1 MIELKDLNKY
11 YKSGQGTYHALRDI
25 NLKLPDKG
33 LVFIVG
39 KSGSGKSTLLN
50 IIGGIDSYDSGELS
64 IDDVNT
70 KNFTSKDYNTYRNT
84 YIGFIFQEFNVIK
97 SLSVY
102 DNVAL
107 SLELHHKSPKE
118 HNDEILGIIEKVGL
132 KNKENRA
139 MNEISGG
146 ERQRVAIARALVKNP
161 KVIIADEPTGN
172 LDTKNRDVV
181 MDILKE
187 LSKDRLVLIVTHD
200 KEIAT
205 KYGDRAITIKD
216 GEVTKDEVY
225 NEQNIVYSEK
235 IYKTEPVSPNLMTSF
250 KLGLKGFLQ
259 HKLRFILIILLFS
272 FSLIFAGSTVNLSL
286 TDSSSEYAKYQKDYN
301 NNILNIG
308 NEYTNYG
315 YVFNSGF
322 YNHEVDAMLEKYST
336 EFNETGLEFYKSMLI
351 EIPFSDNVNSTGTFR
366 SQIERIT
373 LFSSQQKANT
383 EMYLTE
389 DEEQNRW
396 RAAGNNTSER
406 NSHSIYITDYIADN
420 LLLFGYFNTDV
431 STYDDIITKSI
442 KCDQMNNELY
452 IRNIIITGY
461 KDLVYSSD
469 VKKQVAFKDN
479 ISYYNSIFV
488 TSTQFNSILNE
499 NNLKYAYDDVVYN
512 CLDKVGTYDNVKIMP
527 FDDETHIIS
536 TSVDQNGSLQYDESG
551 KPILLGAAPK
561 KPLPQ
566 KAVQMAVSRGFLE
579 KVLNTTLDQ
588 ISFIYSSDNLNYLM
602 VNTYNQVVTFYVCGH
617 ERVPTP
623 LSFYVTCVV
632 DSDEVA
638 VYSTALDEHD
648 SYYKYLSTSYTTS
661 NTNAGFPL
669 IKISEDPNV
678 NANIYKEMLAED
690 IIINNLSFKKLLIVS
705 NFIDE
710 NIILFIGLFFV
721 FCLFSILIIFN
732 FVIINIKNS
741 TKDIGIYLSLGM
753 NGWKVSL
760 IYLFQ
765 VLLISVISIIIALS
779 GTAIFLGVLDANFS
793 AQALI
798 DFKIIKFTGLGVVAI
813 ISLAILTPL
822 LAVIFPL
829 INLSKKKPIDII
841 KVS

>member
-1 MIELKDLNKY
+1 MIELKKLNKY

-25 NLKLPDKG
+25 NLQLPDKG

-50 IIGGIDSYDSGELS
+50 IIGGIDSYDNGELI

-70 KNFTSKDYNTYRNT
+70 KNFNAKDYNTYRNT

-102 DNVAL
+102 DNIAL

-118 HNDEILGIIEKVGL
+118 HHNEILDIIDKVGL

-146 ERQRVAIARALVKNP
+146 ERQRVAIARALIKNP

-181 MDILKE
+181 MDILKD

-200 KEIAT
+200 KEIAS

-216 GEVTKDEVY
+216 GAILSDEVY
-225 NEQNIVYSEK
+225 NEANIVYSDK
-235 IYKTEPVSPNLMTSF
+235 IYKTEPVSPNIFTSF
-250 KLGLKGFLQ
+250 KLGFKGFLQ

-286 TDSSSEYAKYQKDYN
+286 TDSTLEYAYYQSDYN

-315 YVFNSGF
+315 FTSSSGF
-322 YNHEVDAMLEKYST
+322 YNHEVEEMLHKYST
-336 EFNETGLEFYKSMLI
+336 DFNENGFEFYKSMLI
-351 EIPFSDNVNSTGTFR
+351 EIPFSDNVNKTGTFR

-383 EMYLTE
+383 KMYLTDE
-389 DEEQNRW
+389 EEQNRW
-396 RAAGNNTSER
+396 RAAGNNTSEI
-406 NSHSIYITDYIADN
+406 NNHAIYITDYIADN
-420 LLLFGYFNTDV
+420 LLLFNYFDSSV
-431 STYDDIITKSI
+431 QTYDDIITKSI
-442 KCDQMNNELY
+442 SCDQMNNPLY
-452 IRNIIITGY
+452 IRNIIITEY
-461 KDLVYSSD
+461 KDLALSSD

-479 ISYYNSIFV
+479 VSYYNSIFV

-499 NNLKYAYDDVVYN
+499 NNMKYAYDNVVYN
-512 CLDKVGTYDNVKIMP
+512 CLDKIGTYDDVKILP
-527 FDDETHIIS
+527 FDESLHSIS
-536 TSVDQNGSLQYDESG
+536 ISVDQNGNPQTDENG
-551 KPILLGAAPK
+551 KEILLGDAPK

-588 ISFIYSSDNLNYLM
+588 ISFTYNSDNQNYLM
-602 VNTYNQVVTFYVCGH
+602 LNSYGQVVTFYVGGH

-623 LSFYVTCVV
+623 LSFYVTCIVE
-632 DSDEVA
+632 SDEVA
-638 VYSTALDEHD
+638 VYTTAIDVHD

-669 IKISEDPNV
+669 IKINENPEV
-678 NANIYKEMLAED
+678 NASIYKEMLSED

-779 GTAIFLGVLDANFS
+779 GTAIFLNVLDANFS

-813 ISLAILTPL
+813 VSLSILTPL
-822 LAVIFPL
+822 LASDKNNNKPPL
-829 INLSKKKPIDII
+829 KKPIDII

>member
-1 MIELKDLNKY
+1 MIKLNNLNKY
-11 YKSGQGTYHALRDI
+11 YKSGQEKYHALRDI
-25 NLKLPDKG
+25 NLTLPDKG

-50 IIGGIDSYDSGELS
+50 IIGGIDSYDSGELI

-70 KNFTSKDYNTYRNT
+70 KDFNSSDYNTYRNT

-102 DNVAL
+102 DNISL
-107 SLELHHKSPKE
+107 SLELHHKKVKDN
-118 HNDEILGIIEKVGL
+118 NDKILEIIEKVGL

-146 ERQRVAIARALVKNP
+146 ERQRVAIARALIKNP
-161 KVIIADEPTGN
+161 RVIIADEPTGN
-172 LDTKNRDVV
+172 LDSKNRDVV
-181 MDILKE
+181 MDILKD
-187 LSKDRLVLIVTHD
+187 LSKERLVLIVTHD

-216 GEVTKDEVY
+216 GSVVKDETY
-225 NEQNIVYSEK
+225 NKENITYSETV
-235 IYKTEPVSPNLMTSF
+235 YKTDPVSPNILTSF
-250 KLGLKGFLQ
+250 KLGLKGFMQ

-286 TDSSSEYAKYQKDYN
+286 TDSTNEYAKYQSEYN
-301 NNILNIG
+301 NYILNIG

-315 YVFNSGF
+315 YTSSSGF
-322 YNHEVDAMLEKYST
+322 YNHEVEEMLKNYSLDH
-336 EFNETGLEFYKSMLI
+336 NENGLEFYKSMLV
-351 EIPFSDNVNSTGTFR
+351 EIPFSNEVNTSGTFR

-383 EMYLTE
+383 KMYLSE
-389 DEEQNRW
+389 DDELTKW
-396 RAAGNNTSER
+396 REAGNNTSEK
-406 NSHSIYITDYIADN
+406 NNHAIYITDYIADC
-420 LLLFGYFNTDV
+420 LMLFNYYGSDV
-431 STYDDIITKSI
+431 TTYDQIITKSI
-442 KCDQMNNELY
+442 TCDQFANPLY
-452 IRNIIITGY
+452 IKNIIMTEY
-461 KDLVYSSD
+461 QDLAYSSD

-479 ISYYNSIFV
+479 IAYYNSIFV
-488 TSTQFNSILNE
+488 MGTQFNYILNE
-499 NNLKYAYDDVVYN
+499 NNLKYAYDNVIYN
-512 CLDKVGTYDNVKIMP
+512 CLDQVGTYEDVLIMP
-527 FDDETHIIS
+527 YDSTKHTINSAIDQFGNPLIDD
-536 TSVDQNGSLQYDESG
+536 SG
-551 KPILLGAAPK
+551 KVVLLGAEPK

-579 KVLNTTLDQ
+579 KVLNTSLDQ
-588 ISFIYSSDNLNYLM
+588 ISFIYSSDNQNYLM
-602 VNTYNQVVTFYVCGH
+602 VNSYNQVVTFYVCGY

-623 LSFYVTCVV
+623 LSFYVTGVV
-632 DSDEVA
+632 DSDLVA
-638 VYSTALDEHD
+638 IYPTALNVHD

-669 IKISEDPNV
+669 IKINENPDV
-678 NANIYKEMLAED
+678 NAEIYKKMLSED
-690 IIINNLSFKKLLIVS
+690 IIINNLSFKKLLIVN

-765 VLLISVISIIIALS
+765 VLLISVISIIISLV
-779 GTAIFLGVLDANFS
+779 GTLVFLNVLDANFS

-798 DFKIIKFTGLGVVAI
+798 DFKIIKFTGLGVVSI
-813 ISLAILTPL
+813 IALATLTPL

-829 INLSKKKPIDII
+829 VNLSKKKPIDII